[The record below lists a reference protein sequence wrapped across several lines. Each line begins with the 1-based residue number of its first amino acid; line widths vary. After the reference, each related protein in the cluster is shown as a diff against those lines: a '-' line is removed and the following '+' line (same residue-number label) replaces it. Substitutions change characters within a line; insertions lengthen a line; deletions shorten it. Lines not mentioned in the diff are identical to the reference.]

1 MAHRMGGEAG
11 GDSSDVSSAAAAVPS
26 GITVPA
32 PPSRLLDADFL
43 KKLERLSVTSKRPFP
58 GRMKG
63 EKRST
68 KRGTSIEFADY
79 REYAVGDDLRYVD
92 WKAYARLERL
102 FLKLFVEEED
112 LSIHLLL
119 DASQSMGYASAPGHL
134 TKFDYA
140 RKIAAALGYVGL
152 VRYDRVGVS
161 AFGHSL
167 GRRVPTLRSRASVP
181 TLFQYLEQI
190 APGGTT
196 NFAHALQNYAQR
208 TSSAPGVCV
217 VLSDF
222 LDPNWEKGIR
232 ALLARRF
239 QVVLLQILDP
249 EEVEPTF
256 LGDLRLVDAET
267 GESREVSVTPQ
278 VLARYR
284 NALDSF
290 CGQLSETAN
299 RHGMDYLRTTT
310 DAPFEDLLLK
320 TLRGSGLL
328 R

>member
-1 MAHRMGGEAG
+1 MAHRMSDNTEEPK
-11 GDSSDVSSAAAAVPS
+11 DSGNEAVPPP
-26 GITVPA
+26 VPT
-32 PPSRLLDADFL
+32 PTSRLLDADLL
-43 KKLERLSVTSKRPFP
+43 KKLERVSVTAKRPFP

-68 KRGTSIEFADY
+68 KRGSSIEFADY
-79 REYAVGDDLRYVD
+79 REYASGDDLRYVD

-119 DASQSMGYASAPGHL
+119 DASQSMAYSGAPGHV

-140 RKIAAALGYVGL
+140 RKVAAALGYVGL
-152 VRYDRVGVS
+152 VRYDRVGIS
-161 AFGHSL
+161 AFGQAL
-167 GRRVPTLRSRASVP
+167 GRRVPMLRSRNSVP
-181 TLFQYLEQI
+181 QLFSYLEQTV
-190 APGGTT
+190 PGGGTDFT
-196 NFAHALQNYAQR
+196 HALQNYAQR

-249 EEVEPTF
+249 EEVAPTF

-267 GESREVSVTPQ
+267 GESREVSITPQ
-278 VLARYR
+278 VQNRYR
-284 NALDSF
+284 AALNSF
-290 CGQLSETAN
+290 CTQLSDTAN

-320 TLRGSGLL
+320 TLRGTGLL